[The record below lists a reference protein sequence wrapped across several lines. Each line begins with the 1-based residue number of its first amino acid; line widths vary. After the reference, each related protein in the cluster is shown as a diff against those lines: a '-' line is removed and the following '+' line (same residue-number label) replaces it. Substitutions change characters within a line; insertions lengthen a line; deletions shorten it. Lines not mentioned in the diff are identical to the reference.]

1 MAIYR
6 FEAKVISRGG
16 GRSTVASA
24 SYRTGKCVT
33 SAAAY
38 RAGTKLTDER
48 TGQSFDYSKKEGVL
62 GAEIM
67 VPHDAPAWMAERS
80 KLWNAVEACEKRK
93 DAQLAKDF
101 VIALP
106 HEMTHDQRVAL
117 TREFVREQFTDKGFV
132 ADVAWHAPS
141 REDSLNVHAHVM
153 VTMRK
158 VDGDGFSRFKE
169 RPPANDHPQKHWKQE
184 LAGLRQAW
192 ADTANKHLEAAGLVQ
207 RTVIPSSPPTVEYR
221 LTERGRD
228 ELSADVRLRKLLFVH
243 AAKVIGHSLLLWT
256 QTSQLPEEA
265 CALVTLV
272 YRSASHAP

>member
-192 ADTANKHLEAAGLVQ
+192 ADTANKHLEAAGLEA
-207 RTVIPSSPPTVEYR
+207 RIDPR
-221 LTERGRD
+221 
-228 ELSADVRLRKLLFVH
+228 
-243 AAKVIGHSLLLWT
+243 SL
-256 QTSQLPEEA
+256 E
-265 CALVTLV
+265 
-272 YRSASHAP
+272 